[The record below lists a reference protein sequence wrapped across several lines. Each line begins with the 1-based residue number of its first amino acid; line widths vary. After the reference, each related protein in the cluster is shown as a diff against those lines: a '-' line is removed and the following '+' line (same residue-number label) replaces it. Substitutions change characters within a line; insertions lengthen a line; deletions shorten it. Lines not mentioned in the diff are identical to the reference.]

1 MLNRFL
7 ATSLKG
13 NDYLQKAIL
22 TGIQRIAKENIF
34 SGLNNL
40 VVCTV
45 QDEDYDDCFGFTEQ
59 EVKELLAYCKAEFS
73 DELKKMYDGYHFGS
87 TDVYN
92 PWSISCY
99 AARRRMDSYWVN
111 TSENSI
117 LRNALEVQ
125 GRSFEKEY
133 ETLVTEGEVEVTV
146 DFSMAY
152 YKRNRRGLL
161 PTSGS

>member
-1 MLNRFL
+1 
-7 ATSLKG
+7 
-13 NDYLQKAIL
+13 
-22 TGIQRIAKENIF
+22 
-34 SGLNNL
+34 
-40 VVCTV
+40 
-45 QDEDYDDCFGFTEQ
+45 
-59 EVKELLAYCKAEFS
+59 
-73 DELKKMYDGYHFGS
+73 MYDGYHFGS

-133 ETLVTEGEVEVTV
+133 EALVTEGEVEVTV
-146 DFSMAY
+146 DFQWLIMKNGRSKSMGTSCNAGIATITKEIEEDY
-152 YKRNRRGLL
+152 YDFEFLIWKCGKCSKN
-161 PTSGS
+161 